1 MAELKSPVV
10 NEENQVESPSDTKTK
25 ETKKSPFKEQIEN
38 TKMHKH
44 FIDFWDDLELIK
56 EMTTVEWGNQSTV
69 RHIIVGVLREGLLDT
84 YPGTNKERVRHALSA
99 KEILDRLNRMI
110 ELKKE
115 AGKIDESIKPVS
127 KSNLFFHLKKLDENG
142 YVQPI
147 GSVSKEWRGTT
158 LNTTYYGRT
167 AKIFIHFTEDSGPY
181 YKTISEKHEPQK
193 FNDFLELINRISPKA
208 SKISIDTA
216 MKQVN
221 NMNEESSKYFVMW
234 AKEHQDDFRGLEI
247 DFPELLQIFSV
258 IYRYNH
264 ETVDGLQ
271 TIAKLLKIDMEKL
284 ADKEC
289 CKDEEKDE

>member
-1 MAELKSPVV
+1 LK
-10 NEENQVESPSDTKTK
+10 
-25 ETKKSPFKEQIEN
+25 
-38 TKMHKH
+38 
-44 FIDFWDDLELIK
+44 
-56 EMTTVEWGNQSTV
+56 
-69 RHIIVGVLREGLLDT
+69 
-84 YPGTNKERVRHALSA
+84 
-99 KEILDRLNRMI
+99 
-110 ELKKE
+110 
-115 AGKIDESIKPVS
+115 
-127 KSNLFFHLKKLDENG
+127 
-142 YVQPI
+142 
-147 GSVSKEWRGTT
+147 
-158 LNTTYYGRT
+158 
-167 AKIFIHFTEDSGPY
+167 
-181 YKTISEKHEPQK
+181 
-193 FNDFLELINRISPKA
+193 LINRISPKA

-221 NMNEESSKYFVMW
+221 NMNEESSKYFVMC